1 MSLAQFRK
9 SANPMSSRAVR
20 FIALQT
26 GARHNYAVPATL
38 AKAGILEAF
47 YTDMCGSVGVGAIP
61 HILPFKRQPKAWE
74 RLSSRKVPEIL
85 KDKVKTSDRATLAY
99 RLRKRLACHHAIKQ
113 HDALRTF
120 NHEFA
125 QSMIRKGLGEATHI
139 FSMFGEGT
147 DFLEF
152 AKQRGLQVI
161 TDIYISPATHR
172 IVQAVRAE
180 YPDLEPQISQEI
192 IDRDYQ
198 YFDRVCRLSDMFLA
212 PSEFVLDGLAEFGV
226 DRAKCRILPYAV
238 GDEWFQVQNQ
248 PIKGQ
253 ILFVGT
259 AELRK
264 GIHLLGMAAQQLQ
277 SSKYE
282 FKIAG
287 GVSDQIRTHKLT
299 QNLEFLGRVARTE
312 IDQEFAQADIFVLP
326 TLAEGSASV
335 IYEALAVGLPV
346 ITTHAAGSVIRDGVE
361 GFIVPEGDS
370 AMLTARIQELVEN
383 RELRNQMSIA
393 ARERARAFTWESYSR
408 SLLEILVN

>member
-1 MSLAQFRK
+1 MH
-9 SANPMSSRAVR
+9 
-20 FIALQT
+20 FIAVQT

-38 AKAGILEAF
+38 AKVGMLEAL
-47 YTDMCGSVGVGAIP
+47 YTDVCSSTGFGSILSAIAVEHRP
-61 HILPFKRQPKAWE
+61 TILQRLASRQ
-74 RLSSRKVPEIL
+74 VPEVL
-85 KDKVKTSDRATLAY
+85 NTKVKTCDRATLAY
-99 RLRKRLACHHAIKQ
+99 RLRQRLAGHNAIKQ
-113 HDALRTF
+113 HDALRAF

-125 QSMIRKGLGEATHI
+125 QSMIRKGLGQATHI

-180 YPDLEPQISQEI
+180 YPDLEPQIPQEI

-198 YFDRVCRLSDMFLA
+198 YFDRVCRLTDMFLA

-238 GDEWFQVQNQ
+238 GDEWFQVHNQ
-248 PIKGQ
+248 PIQGQ

-264 GIHLLGMAAQQLQ
+264 GIHILGMAAQQLQ

-287 GVSDQIRTHKLT
+287 GVSDQIRMHKLT

-312 IDQEFAQADIFVLP
+312 IYQEFAQADIFVLP

-361 GFIVPEGDS
+361 GFIVPEGD
-370 AMLTARIQELVEN
+370 AAILAARIQELVEN

-393 ARERARAFTWESYSR
+393 ARVRAKDFTWQQYSAQLLSILES
-408 SLLEILVN
+408 L